1 METAYQ
7 NRTIGSCVS
16 DDTYEQML
24 REAGRR
30 GITVSELVRHYIE
43 QGLNNPTPQELRRL
57 YDRFS
62 TMESALTEL
71 YSMAVVNWSQ
81 VKKEKVKP
89 VLPWSPGALDAW
101 KAQLSKKGLVNKK
114 TGRTAYE
121 DLTDRI
127 ADGFNV
133 WDDEIADE
141 EIQSILRD
149 NWKADGTWSDEEEAE
164 YQEKQKSKVEHLKE
178 QVAAKAKK
186 ASPKIKPPT
195 AKAAKP
201 AARKIVKRKQ
211 NRF

>member
-7 NRTIGSCVS
+7 KRTVGCSVS

-30 GITVSELVRHYIE
+30 GVTVSELARHYIE
-43 QGLNNPTPQELRRL
+43 QGLNNPTPKELRRL

-89 VLPWSPGALDAW
+89 VLPWSPGVLDAW
-101 KAQLSKKGLVNKK
+101 KTQLKKKGLVNKK
-114 TGRTAYE
+114 TGRIAYE
-121 DLTDRI
+121 DLTARVT
-127 ADGFNV
+127 DGFDV
-133 WDDEIADE
+133 WDDGEDDD
-141 EIQSILRD
+141 IQSILRD
-149 NWKADGTWSDEEEAE
+149 NWKADGTWTDEEEAE
-164 YQEKQKSKVEHLKE
+164 YQEKQKNKVEHLKE

-186 ASPKIKPPT
+186 PAPKVKPPAT
-195 AKAAKP
+195 KASKP
-201 AARKIVKRKQ
+201 AARKTVKRKRQ
-211 NRF
+211 